1 MSLRFLI
8 LSLCILASTTLHVL
22 AGSNEASKE
31 WLAENAKK
39 NDVIVLPSGLQYKV
53 LRKGKGKFHPTKD
66 SPCECHYKGTLIDGT
81 QFDSSYDR
89 GSPTTFAPNQVIAGW
104 TEAMQLMV
112 EGDKWEMYIP
122 SELGYGDRGSPPKI
136 GGGDALIFT
145 MEIIKI
151 QGDTVPAVTCNLDT
165 LEDCDD
171 KEKGYV
177 EKIKTKFDD
186 MDADAISIEIERIQ
200 KSAINNKNV
209 SEKNREWGKARVNLL
224 EQLLEKAPSEDEF

>member
-1 MSLRFLI
+1 M
-8 LSLCILASTTLHVL
+8 
-22 AGSNEASKE
+22 G
-31 WLAENAKK
+31 
-39 NDVIVLPSGLQYKV
+39 
-53 LRKGKGKFHPTKD
+53 
-66 SPCECHYKGTLIDGT
+66 
-81 QFDSSYDR
+81 
-89 GSPTTFAPNQVIAGW
+89 
-104 TEAMQLMV
+104 
-112 EGDKWEMYIP
+112 
-122 SELGYGDRGSPPKI
+122 
-136 GGGDALIFT
+136 
-145 MEIIKI
+145 KI

-224 EQLLEKAPSEDEF
+224 EQLLEKAPSEDEFQSLTGQEVSYLALEMPNDY